1 MIKIETQLLFVLRSP
16 FYSKISESLYTDEV
30 LEMLG
35 KFCSIGKQKTPVL
48 LKDWLLSGFVWP
60 GIQILFA

>member
-16 FYSKISESLYTDEV
+16 FYSKISESLNTDKV

-48 LKDWLLSGFVWP
+48 LKDWPLPGFVWP
-60 GIQILFA
+60 GIQILFG